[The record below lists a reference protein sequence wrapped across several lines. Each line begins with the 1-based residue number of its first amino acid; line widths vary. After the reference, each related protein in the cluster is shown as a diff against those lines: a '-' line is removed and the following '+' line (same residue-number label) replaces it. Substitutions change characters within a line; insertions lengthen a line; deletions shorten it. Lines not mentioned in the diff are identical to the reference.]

1 MVRTS
6 LNSTSART
14 EHASPGC
21 HMKLIYLIRSHK
33 CPICGSRDIH
43 RSRRRGIA
51 EQLACRLTPIRPFRC
66 NACDARIYAYEQQD
80 AKKSA

>member
-6 LNSTSART
+6 LDSASART

-21 HMKLIYLIRSHK
+21 PMKLLYQIRSHK
-33 CPICGSRDIH
+33 CPICGSTDIH

-51 EQLACRLTPIRPFRC
+51 EQIACRLTPVRPFRC
-66 NACDARIYAYEQQD
+66 NACDARIYAYEQD
-80 AKKSA
+80 AAKSA